1 MSVVASPLAPA
12 PELPMGHP
20 PDPAFLAAVLA
31 VSTPAYVVDLGAL
44 RRNLAVLDRV
54 QRAAGCKI
62 LLALKGF
69 AMWSTFPIIR
79 EVLAGVTASS
89 PSEAQLGREEFGK
102 EVHAYAPA
110 YTEADIDELRG
121 LVDHL
126 VWNSFGQFERLAGR
140 LGGTSIEHGIRI
152 NPEHSEVETALYD
165 PCALG
170 SRLGVTRAAFRP
182 ELFERMHGLH
192 FHTLCELGA
201 DALERTLAVVEQR
214 FDREIGRCRWVNF
227 GGGHHITRPDYDVDA
242 LIRLVSD
249 FRRRRQVEVY
259 LEPGEA
265 IALGTGVLV
274 ASVLDIVENGG
285 VEIAILDT
293 SATAH
298 MPDVLEMPY
307 RPLLVDPAGGLAGA
321 PGAGRRTYRLGGLTC
336 LAGDVI
342 GDWSFAGPL
351 RVGDRLTFLDMAHY
365 TMVKNSTFNGVRLPS
380 IATWEPE
387 GGELRVVRRFGYQ
400 DYRSRL
406 S

>member
-1 MSVVASPLAPA
+1 LSATPLPPA
-12 PELPMGHP
+12 PHLPTGHP

-31 VSTPAYVVDLGAL
+31 APTPSYVIDLGAL
-44 RRNLAVLDRV
+44 RRNLAVLGDV
-54 QRAAGCKI
+54 QRRAGCKV

-69 AMWSTFPIIR
+69 AMWSTFPIIS
-79 EVLAGVTASS
+79 EILAGVTASS
-89 PSEAQLGREEFGK
+89 PSEARLGREEFAK

-110 YTEADIDELRG
+110 YSEADVDELRG
-121 LVDHL
+121 LVDHV
-126 VWNSFGQFERLAGR
+126 VWNSFGQFERLGGR
-140 LGGTSIEHGIRI
+140 LGGAAIEHGIRI
-152 NPEHSEVETALYD
+152 NPEHSEVETPLYD
-165 PCALG
+165 PCAAG

-182 ELFERMHGLH
+182 DLFDRMHGLH

-201 DALERTLAVVEQR
+201 DALERTLAVVEDR
-214 FDREIGRCRWVNF
+214 FAREIGRSRWINF
-227 GGGHHITRPDYDVDA
+227 GGGHHITRPDYDVDG
-242 LIRLVSD
+242 LIRLVQA
-249 FRRRRQVEVY
+249 FRLRHHVGVY

-274 ASVLDIVENGG
+274 ASVLDIVSNAGT
-285 VEIAILDT
+285 EIAILDT

-307 RPLLVDPAGGLAGA
+307 RPFLVDPAGGLAGP
-321 PGAGRRTYRLGGLTC
+321 PGGGRHDYRLGGLTC

-351 RVGDRLTFLDMAHY
+351 RVGDKLTFLDMAQY

-380 IATWEPE
+380 IATWDPA
-387 GGELRVVRRFGYQ
+387 GGDLRVVRRFGYE
-400 DYRSRL
+400 DYKHRL